1 MKAQVILLFLLV
13 SLVST
18 KGFSNNND
26 VKQDGKKSVKTK
38 YEFNIFKFVSLD
50 TEKESTD
57 SLKTNP
63 ATTLYI
69 KRKED

>member
-1 MKAQVILLFLLV
+1 MKAQVILLFLLA

-18 KGFSNNND
+18 KGFSNNNH
-26 VKQDGKKSVKTK
+26 VKQDGKKAVKTK